1 MATDYRLLEYFK
13 NARMFHQTKDEIW
26 LSFIEIL
33 SIDDKGPAGRAA
45 LRMLGGRAKK
55 RAKLDSG

>member
-1 MATDYRLLEYFK
+1 MAIDYRLLEFFK

-33 SIDDKGPAGRAA
+33 AIDDKGPAGRAA
-45 LRMLGGRAKK
+45 SKMLGIRAKK
-55 RAKLDSG
+55 RAKVDSG